1 MDYAKWENGEY
12 RHGRVD
18 VVVSELL
25 PAMGGKEVE
34 VMFGVDAL
42 EMTRQEARD
51 LGSRL
56 LAAAGAAE

>member
-25 PAMGGKEVE
+25 PARRGKEVE